1 MILRCIM
8 QQAPGK
14 SHREGITLMKL
25 VKMFPN
31 DETAEKW
38 FESNIWGDKPCCP
51 YCGNTNVTKTHNQ
64 SQPYYCAGRGNCHK
78 RFSVKVGTIMEHS
91 HITYQQWAIA
101 TYQFMTNVKGISS
114 MKLHRDLGIT
124 QKSAWFMVQRL
135 RESWRTLANT
145 SKMEGPVEID
155 ETYIGGKEGNKHAD
169 KKQPHSQGGAGKVA
183 VVGIKD
189 RKTGNIRAEPVPE
202 TTTAR
207 LGKFIEDN
215 VKSGSTHYTDENKAY
230 KHLSNH
236 HTVNHSV
243 KEYVNGMAHTN
254 GIESFWALLKRGY
267 YGTFH
272 HISAKHLHRYVNEF
286 AGRLNIRNMDTI
298 DMMVSLTQGMV
309 GKRLT
314 YDVLIS

>member
-1 MILRCIM
+1 M

-14 SHREGITLMKL
+14 SHREGITLTELIQK
-25 VKMFPN
+25 FPDN
-31 DETAEKW
+31 KTAERW
-38 FESNIWGDKPCCP
+38 FEDNMWGGKPCCP
-51 YCGNTNVTKTHNQ
+51 RCGNTNIRKTNHHAM
-64 SQPYYCAGRGNCHK
+64 PYYCAGVGACHK
-78 RFSVKVGTIMEHS
+78 RFSAKTCTIMEAS
-91 HITYQQWAIA
+91 NITYQQWAIA

-135 RESWRTLANT
+135 RESWRSLAGVD
-145 SKMEGPVEID
+145 KMEGPVEID
-155 ETYIGGKEGNKHAD
+155 ESYFGGKESNKHAD
-169 KKQPHSQGGAGKVA
+169 KKTPHSQGGAGKVA

-189 RKTGNIRAEPVPE
+189 RKTGTIRATPVPE

-207 LGKFIEDN
+207 LGEFIKTN
-215 VKSGSTHYTDENKAY
+215 TKAGATHYTDENRAY
-230 KHLSNH
+230 RTLPNH
-236 HTVNHSV
+236 VTVNHSV
-243 KEYVNGMAHTN
+243 SEFVNGMAHTN

-298 DMMVSLTQGMV
+298 DMMVSLTRGMM

-314 YDVLIS
+314 YVALIA

>member
-1 MILRCIM
+1 MILRYNM

-14 SHREGITLMKL
+14 SQREGITLTQL
-25 VKMFPN
+25 IKMFPDN
-31 DETAEKW
+31 KTAEKW

-64 SQPYYCAGRGNCHK
+64 SQPYYCAGLGKCHK
-78 RFSVKVGTIMEHS
+78 RFSVRVGTVMEHS

-135 RESWRTLANT
+135 REAWQTLAGADNMT
-145 SKMEGPVEID
+145 GPVEVD
-155 ETYIGGKEGNKHAD
+155 EKYVGGSESNKHAD
-169 KKQPHSQGGAGKVA
+169 KKGKNPKVA
-183 VVGIKD
+183 VVGIRD
-189 RKTGNIRAEPVPE
+189 RETGNVSAAPVPE
-202 TTTAR
+202 TTQAR
-207 LGKFIEDN
+207 LIDFIEQH
-215 VKSGSTHYTDENKAY
+215 VESQQTKVYTDGNPAY
-230 KHLSNH
+230 NALKNH
-236 HTVNHSV
+236 ESVNH
-243 KEYVNGMAHTN
+243 KAGEYVRGMAHTN
-254 GIESFWALLKRGY
+254 GIESFWALLERGY
-267 YGTFH
+267 DGIYH

-286 AGRLNIRNMDTI
+286 AGRLNIRNMNTI